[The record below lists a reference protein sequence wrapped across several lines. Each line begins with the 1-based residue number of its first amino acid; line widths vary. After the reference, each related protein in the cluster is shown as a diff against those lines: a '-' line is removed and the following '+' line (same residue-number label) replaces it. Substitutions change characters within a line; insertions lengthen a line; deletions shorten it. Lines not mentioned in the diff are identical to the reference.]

1 MNILSKILFWTFTIL
16 IGFLNPLF
24 SVALVVV
31 YYLPK
36 IIQDISQSCNDIQ
49 DNSEMNSFSDDVLEE
64 MK

>member
-1 MNILSKILFWTFTIL
+1 MNTLSKILFWTFTIL

>member
-1 MNILSKILFWTFTIL
+1 VNTLSKILFWTFTIL

>member
-1 MNILSKILFWTFTIL
+1 MNTLSKILFWTFTIL

-24 SVALVVV
+24 SVALVVA

-36 IIQDISQSCNDIQ
+36 IIQEISQSCNDIQ